1 MRTHLL
7 CGLILCLGGA
17 AGACSQATGSDQSQQ
32 ADRND
37 SQASH
42 APTVELAL
50 TGLT

>member
-1 MRTHLL
+1 MRTKLL
-7 CGLILCLGGA
+7 YSLLLCLGGA

-37 SQASH
+37 SQTQSA
-42 APTVELAL
+42 ATVQLAL